1 MTPPFADPP
10 RWGADAGASEVVGSI
25 LMVALTVALAVAM
38 ISIVWGAVPSGE
50 DSLRAS
56 FSASIQANDAGWGS
70 GDETVRVDHEG
81 GNAVP
86 SASLAIVVAVDGDET
101 RFTADGSDPLDHGSQ
116 DAFTSDDPAFVIGER
131 WHTPDMT
138 IPPDARVAVSTVDT
152 SAEKTLWTG
161 SFRAGTNTCSADT
174 EPPTVTGWS
183 QSPADVTTDTTGA
196 VAVEATLSDNC
207 GVDTTQDPHL
217 HYRVN
222 DGSDPTF
229 TDAGPMDLQ
238 TDTTWRGEIPD
249 QRWNTRG
256 GDTLEYKLVDMTDEN
271 GNTGESTVQ
280 QDLVEDTGGSTTTPV
295 TTFTVAE
302 GTASSDPEA
311 AAASDDG
318 DEATFT
324 EEGTS
329 SPTSFTLDADGFRDP
344 SDTWDDETDGF
355 VSDDQYATTTA
366 TNPVRYRMSSPSPI
380 STVTSVVLRAEVSVA
395 GHINDAFTMA
405 ACFPSG
411 DCGDASPQQGGSET
425 DTTME
430 WDVTSPSE
438 HPLGNSS
445 WTESDLEV
453 LELRIT
459 PVQNPGG
466 AGPPTDGTWRVD
478 RAWTSVSGSTTT
490 YSLAVQ
496 GDFANVPAGTHS
508 LEMEYRV
515 VGDAYDV
522 QVWDWT
528 NGVWNTRGATLDQ
541 TTATTWSYTLTA
553 DEHDGV
559 DDRVR
564 MRYLDRTDGS
574 TQGELHVDYLW
585 VVTS

>member
-1 MTPPFADPP
+1 M
-10 RWGADAGASEVVGSI
+10 VGSI
-25 LMVALTVALAVAM
+25 LMVALTVALAAAM
-38 ISIVWGAVPSGE
+38 ISIVWGAIPSGE
-50 DSLRAS
+50 GSLRAS

-86 SASLAIVVAVDGDET
+86 SASLAIVVAVEGAET
-101 RFTADGSDPLDHGSQ
+101 RYTDDGSDPLDHASQ
-116 DAFTSDDPAFVIGER
+116 DAFTSDDQAFVIGER
-131 WHTPDMT
+131 WRTPDTT
-138 IPPDARVAVSTVDT
+138 IPPDARVAVSVVDT

-161 SFRAGTNTCSADT
+161 SFRAGTNDCAEDT
-174 EPPTVTGWS
+174 DPPRVTAWS

-196 VAVEATLSDNC
+196 VTVEATLSDNC

-222 DGSDPTF
+222 DGTDPAF
-229 TDAGPMDLQ
+229 TDAGPMNLQ

-249 QRWNTRG
+249 QGWSTHG

-271 GNTGESTVQ
+271 GNTGESTLQ
-280 QDLVEDTGGSTTTPV
+280 QDVVEETGSTTTPV
-295 TTFTVAE
+295 TTFTVTE

-324 EEGTS
+324 EEGSS

-344 SDTWDDETDGF
+344 SDTWNDETNGF

-366 TNPVRYRMSSPSPI
+366 TNPVRYQMSSPSSI
-380 STVTSVVLRAEVSVA
+380 TTVSSVVLKAEVSITSHA
-395 GHINDAFTMA
+395 NDAFTMA

-411 DCGDASPQQGGSET
+411 NCGAASPPLGGSAT
-425 DTTME
+425 DTTIE
-430 WDVTSPSE
+430 WDVTNPSE

-459 PVQNPGG
+459 PDLMG
-466 AGPPTDGTWRVD
+466 PTDGTWRVD
-478 RAWTSVSGSTTT
+478 RAWTDVSGSTTT
-490 YSLAVQ
+490 YSLSVQ
-496 GDFANVPAGTHS
+496 GDFADVPAGTHS

-515 VGDAYDV
+515 AGDTYDV

-553 DEHDGV
+553 DEYDGV

-564 MRYLDRTDGS
+564 MRYLDRTDGT